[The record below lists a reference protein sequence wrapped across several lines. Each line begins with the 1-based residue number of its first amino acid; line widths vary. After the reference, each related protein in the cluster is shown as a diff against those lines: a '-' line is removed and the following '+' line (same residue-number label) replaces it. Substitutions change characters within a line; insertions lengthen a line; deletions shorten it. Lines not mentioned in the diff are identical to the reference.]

1 MNMSWFRNYVVI
13 LVFGVLHASAVSA
26 DDGATKTR
34 WSDLAPEVRA
44 EITAIR
50 AKVVKLEAGQPGV
63 EAIRWNMLAN
73 DIQNFLITQT
83 ANVGALRARVEA
95 LEGSFLA
102 GDMDP
107 TLASIQSTVFN
118 GSCAGCHNGP
128 PGSMLPSGLDLS
140 DVSSSFSS
148 MVGVASQEVP
158 ALLRVKP
165 GDPANSYLIQKLEGT
180 HSVGSQMPSGAPPL
194 AASVVGVIR
203 IWIQLGALQ

>member
-1 MNMSWFRNYVVI
+1 MDTSWIRNYVVI
-13 LVFGVLHASAVSA
+13 VVFGVLHSSAVSA
-26 DDGATKTR
+26 DDGATKIR

-63 EAIRWNMLAN
+63 EVIRWNMLAN
-73 DIQNFLITQT
+73 DIQQFLITQT
-83 ANVGALRARVEA
+83 ANVIGLRARVEA
-95 LEGSFLA
+95 MEASLLA

-107 TLASIQSTVFN
+107 TLASIQSNVLN
-118 GSCAGCHNGP
+118 GSCAGCHEGP

-148 MVGVASQEVP
+148 MVGVASEQVP

-180 HSVGSQMPSGAPPL
+180 HSYGSQMPWGAPPL

-203 IWIQLGALQ
+203 IWIQLGALP

>member
-1 MNMSWFRNYVVI
+1 MNTSWFQNYVVI
-13 LVFGVLHASAVSA
+13 VVFGVLHASAVSA
-26 DDGATKTR
+26 DVGTGKTR

-44 EITAIR
+44 EIAAIR

-63 EAIRWNMLAN
+63 ESIRWNMLAN

-83 ANVGALRARVEA
+83 ANVGDLRARVEA

-107 TLASIQSTVFN
+107 TLASIQSNVLN
-118 GSCAGCHNGP
+118 SSCSSCHDGP
-128 PGSMLPSGLDLS
+128 PGSGLPGGLDLS
-140 DVSSSFSS
+140 GAAASFSS

-165 GDPANSYLIQKLEGT
+165 GDPANSYLIKKLEGT
-180 HSVGSQMPSGAPPL
+180 HSVGSQMPIGSPPL
-194 AASVVGVIR
+194 AASVIGVIR
-203 IWIQLGALQ
+203 IWIQLGALP